1 MLTAVIA
8 TFVIGYIVIV
18 FEHPLHLDKTVPAL
32 LMGAICWAL
41 ISMGFNFGMLDIVNG
56 HEHLF
61 TMSHDVMDAL
71 QAIVASGGSDEQL
84 VQAFSQSVSNMP
96 DLSAEVQTEYVHR
109 FEETL
114 HHMHEA
120 GATITGES
128 IGEAFHHTNEE
139 GFGSNLIHHLG
150 KTAEILI
157 FLIGAMTIVEIV
169 DLHRGFDILKGWI
182 KTRSRKKLLWIVGV
196 LGFILS
202 AIIDNL
208 TATIVLVTLLR
219 KLVPDRE
226 QRIWYVALIVI
237 AANAGGA
244 WSPIGDVT
252 TTMLWIG
259 KRVTTA
265 GLMEFLVLPSLVCFV
280 VPFAIASFMKPFQ
293 GQIIT
298 PELESDE
305 GVSETNERL
314 LSSKTMLFL
323 GLGMIVFVPIFKTV
337 THLPPYIGMMLS
349 LGVVWLVSE
358 YIHPEE
364 DFTDERKAAYSAHK
378 ALSRIEM
385 SSILFFL
392 GILMAVAALETIAVG
407 NVGSLRY
414 VADQLRAVIPNQDIV
429 IVVLGFLS
437 AIIDNVPL
445 VAASMGMYD
454 LANFPEDNRLWH
466 FIAYSAGTGGSM
478 LIIGSAAGVAAM
490 GMERIDFIWYLKKI
504 GWLAFL
510 GFAAGAVVFLVIE
523 NLFNIG

>member
-1 MLTAVIA
+1 MLTAIIA
-8 TFVIGYIVIV
+8 CFVIGYVVIV

-32 LMGAICWAL
+32 LMGALCWAL
-41 ISMGFNFGMLDIVNG
+41 ISLGFNSGALDVVDG

-61 TMSHDVMDAL
+61 TLSHEVIDAL
-71 QAIVASGGSDEQL
+71 KAVIAAGGGDEQMM
-84 VQAFSQSVSNMP
+84 QAFAQSIGNMG
-96 DLSAEVQTEYVHR
+96 DLSVAVQEEYVHR

-114 HHMHEA
+114 HHMHEDGLA
-120 GATITGES
+120 ITAQGVAD
-128 IGEAFHHTNEE
+128 AFHHTNEE
-139 GFGSNLIHHLG
+139 GFGSNLLHHLG

-182 KTRSRKKLLWIVGV
+182 KTRSRKKLLWIVGI

-219 KLVPDRE
+219 KLVPDRD
-226 QRIWYVALIVI
+226 QRIWYVAMIVV

-259 KRVTTA
+259 ERVSVT
-265 GLMEFLVLPSLVCFV
+265 GLVQYLILPSIVCFV
-280 VPFAIASFMKPFQ
+280 VPFVVASFMKPFQ

-298 PELESDE
+298 PELESGE
-305 GVSETNERL
+305 GAPAESERL

-323 GLGMIVFVPIFKTV
+323 GLGMIVFVPIFKVV
-337 THLPPYIGMMLS
+337 THLPPYLGMMLS

-364 DFTDERKAAYSAHK
+364 DFTEERKAAYSPHK

-407 NVGSLRY
+407 NVG
-414 VADQLRAVIPNQDIV
+414 ALRAVAESLQEAIPDQDIV
-429 IVVLGFLS
+429 VFILGFLS

-454 LANFPEDNRLWH
+454 MKTFVMDDKLWH

-504 GWLAFL
+504 AWLAFI
-510 GFAAGAVVFLVIE
+510 GFFAGALVFLGLE
-523 NLFNIG
+523 SLMS

>member
-1 MLTAVIA
+1 MLSAVIA
-8 TFVIGYIVIV
+8 CFVIGYVVIV
-18 FEHPLHLDKTVPAL
+18 FEHPLRLDKTVPAL
-32 LMGAICWAL
+32 LMAALCWAL
-41 ISMGFNFGMLDIVNG
+41 LSLGFNSGALDVVDSYGQLFSMGG
-56 HEHLF
+56 HGVDHL
-61 TMSHDVMDAL
+61 SEAAH
-71 QAIVASGGSDEQL
+71 
-84 VQAFSQSVSNMP
+84 
-96 DLSAEVQTEYVHR
+96 
-109 FEETL
+109 
-114 HHMHEA
+114 HEA
-120 GATITGES
+120 E
-128 IGEAFHHTNEE
+128 H
-139 GFGSNLIHHLG
+139 GFSGSLLHHLG

-182 KTRSRKKLLWIVGV
+182 STRSKKKLLWIVGA

-219 KLVPDRE
+219 KLVPNRE
-226 QRIWYVALIVI
+226 MRIWYVAMIVI

-259 KRVTTA
+259 KRVSTG
-265 GLMEFLVLPSLVCFV
+265 GLIEYLILPSLVCFV
-280 VPFAIASFMKPFQ
+280 VPFVIAQFLKPFQ
-293 GQIIT
+293 GNLIT

-305 GVSETNERL
+305 GPPPSAERL

-349 LGVVWLVSE
+349 LGIVWLVSE

-364 DFTDERKAAYSAHK
+364 DFTEERKAAYSAHK

-392 GILMAVAALETIAVG
+392 GILMAVAALETVAVG
-407 NVGSLRY
+407 DVGALRA
-414 VADQLRAVIPNQDIV
+414 VADQLRAFIPNQDIV
-429 IVVLGFLS
+429 IIVLGFLS

-454 LANFPEDNRLWH
+454 IAMFPEDDKLWH

-490 GMERIDFIWYLKKI
+490 GMERIDFIWYFKKI
-504 GWLAFL
+504 AWLAFI
-510 GFAAGAVVFLVIE
+510 GFAAGAAVFLLIE
-523 NLFNIG
+523 SIFNSAG